1 MQAHALPGAW
11 AQQRACGHTR
21 EYSGSKA
28 CSASISA
35 ATPPCRCTSAMAC
48 SASVVFPLLSGPY
61 TCGAQILDDSMQT
74 TKGPHTD
81 TMYRVNCKEARQE
94 TCLNDAASG
103 VAAP

>member
-1 MQAHALPGAW
+1 MIEAIRQVCKGKIAHTGQREARGV
-11 AQQRACGHTR
+11 AQQGACEHTR

-61 TCGAQILDDSMQT
+61 TCSAQSHKRLYALVHVI
-74 TKGPHTD
+74 
-81 TMYRVNCKEARQE
+81 RRI
-94 TCLNDAASG
+94 
-103 VAAP
+103 